1 MEHKIKMM
9 AASSEALQFL
19 RRNSKVTD
27 EELMQHI
34 ADYIVSQNIRD
45 YPTKFGMIAAATETY
60 NLYMK
65 ESNTSDKEI
74 LRKVMLKIPEILQNI
89 ETVK

>member
-9 AASSEALQFL
+9 AAASEALQFL

-27 EELMQHI
+27 EELHQHI

-45 YPTKFGMIAAATETY
+45 YSTKFGMIAAATETY
-60 NLYMK
+60 NIYMK
-65 ESNTSDKEI
+65 ESGIGDKEI

-89 ETVK
+89 GPVK